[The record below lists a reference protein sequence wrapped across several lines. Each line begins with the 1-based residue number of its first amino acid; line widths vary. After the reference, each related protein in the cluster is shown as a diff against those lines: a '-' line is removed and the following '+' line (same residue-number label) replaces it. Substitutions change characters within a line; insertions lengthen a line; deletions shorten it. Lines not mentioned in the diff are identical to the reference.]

1 MSIVTAEARTLDQLM
16 DRLLNLYDLQ
26 PDISRQNK
34 LFSFISIYLAE
45 NYAASGTDPV
55 LEELCL
61 P

>member
-1 MSIVTAEARTLDQLM
+1 M

-34 LFSFISIYLAE
+34 WFSFILIYLAE
-45 NYAASGTDPV
+45 NSAASVTDPV
-55 LEELCL
+55 LQELRL